1 MKLAQNE
8 KIIKETCYAESKDR
22 GLTASKE
29 EHWIIL
35 TNKRIVSLR
44 KKKGTQLGM
53 EDFAADISKE
63 ICIKD
68 VVGVSSNFKTKS
80 NLGAYALMA
89 LGVIAGIIL
98 LILLKNI
105 HIVLGIIAGI
115 IFAAIIILK
124 GYKMLNQYTLSIDVT
139 TRGVISNALHIGSG
153 KIISRKRA
161 NLDVV
166 DLDLKEVKIDKKA
179 ISEIINEIGSI
190 IVDNQ

>member
-8 KIIKETCYAESKDR
+8 KIIKETCYAVSKDR

-80 NLGAYALMA
+80 NLGAYVIMA
-89 LGVIAGIIL
+89 LGVIAGIMAFM
-98 LILLKNI
+98 LLKNI
-105 HIVLGIIAGI
+105 HIFVGIIG
-115 IFAAIIILK
+115 FILVGGLLVLLGFK
-124 GYKMLNQYTLSIDVT
+124 RLNQYTLSIDVT